1 MDNEGKA
8 DVDERSFLVIQTSVV
23 CALNAIA
30 YLHLLTRWLPDLANG
45 LASVSVKPTPNP
57 QAQGERLLGVV
68 ALLCGPGITCVVLES
83 FPVEARSWMGGWAV
97 GSSDVD
103 LSLLI

>member
-57 QAQGERLLGVV
+57 QAQGECLPASSRCCV
-68 ALLCGPGITCVVLES
+68 ALALLAS
-83 FPVEARSWMGGWAV
+83 FLRVFWWR
-97 GSSDVD
+97 
-103 LSLLI
+103 